1 MWKCI
6 RCERENLDSAEN
18 CMECRHG
25 KTMNYR
31 DYRTL
36 AKVQSS
42 VLEGWKKEQNTSE
55 YFKKKGMEYLQKTIE
70 YLQKANE
77 SNRNLQYMITAEL
90 NKYFTVRENKE
101 RPILMADSMRKTAFG
116 SNIRREDIAEI
127 EFIRINK
134 DITPDG
140 AWDISADQSQTIWAW
155 TEKAENKMLS
165 LKIGSEDGICA
176 NSSCAHLF
184 EGYSN
189 ATKIVFHDLFDTSRV
204 TDMSYMF
211 ANCEKLKEVDVD
223 SFDTGKVTNMYAMFS
238 NCKKIERVDVSRF
251 NTSNVTNMGLMFAI
265 CAKLEKLDTGSF
277 DTRKVT
283 NMKTMFCGCSEL
295 KKLDVSGF
303 NTRLVTDMSSMFLG
317 CKNLKNLD
325 ISNFHFQKEA
335 KTSNMFRYSG
345 MDGIVIG
352 K

>member
-1 MWKCI
+1 
-6 RCERENLDSAEN
+6 
-18 CMECRHG
+18 
-25 KTMNYR
+25 
-31 DYRTL
+31 
-36 AKVQSS
+36 
-42 VLEGWKKEQNTSE
+42 
-55 YFKKKGMEYLQKTIE
+55 MEYLQKTIE
-70 YLQKANE
+70 CLQKANE
-77 SNRNLQYMITAEL
+77 SNRNIQYMITAEL

-155 TEKAENKMLS
+155 TEKAENKILA

-211 ANCEKLKEVDVD
+211 ANCE
-223 SFDTGKVTNMYAMFS
+223 N
-238 NCKKIERVDVSRF
+238 
-251 NTSNVTNMGLMFAI
+251 
-265 CAKLEKLDTGSF
+265 
-277 DTRKVT
+277 
-283 NMKTMFCGCSEL
+283 
-295 KKLDVSGF
+295 
-303 NTRLVTDMSSMFLG
+303 
-317 CKNLKNLD
+317 
-325 ISNFHFQKEA
+325 
-335 KTSNMFRYSG
+335 
-345 MDGIVIG
+345 
-352 K
+352 

>member
-6 RCERENLDSAEN
+6 RCEKENPDSAEN
-18 CMECRHG
+18 CMECGHG

-70 YLQKANE
+70 CLQKANE
-77 SNRNLQYMITAEL
+77 SNRNIQYMITAEL

-155 TEKAENKMLS
+155 TEKAETKYWLSKLVRKMGYVQTPAVPIS
-165 LKIGSEDGICA
+165 L
-176 NSSCAHLF
+176 
-184 EGYSN
+184 
-189 ATKIVFHDLFDTSRV
+189 R
-204 TDMSYMF
+204 
-211 ANCEKLKEVDVD
+211 
-223 SFDTGKVTNMYAMFS
+223 
-238 NCKKIERVDVSRF
+238 
-251 NTSNVTNMGLMFAI
+251 
-265 CAKLEKLDTGSF
+265 
-277 DTRKVT
+277 
-283 NMKTMFCGCSEL
+283 
-295 KKLDVSGF
+295 
-303 NTRLVTDMSSMFLG
+303 
-317 CKNLKNLD
+317 D
-325 ISNFHFQKEA
+325 IQMRPK
-335 KTSNMFRYSG
+335 
-345 MDGIVIG
+345 
-352 K
+352 